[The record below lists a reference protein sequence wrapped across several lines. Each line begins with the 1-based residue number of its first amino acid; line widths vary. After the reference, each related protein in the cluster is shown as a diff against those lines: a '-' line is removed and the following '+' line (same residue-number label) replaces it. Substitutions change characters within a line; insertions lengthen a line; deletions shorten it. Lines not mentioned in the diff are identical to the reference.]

1 MANPRPKAGPGRP
14 KGSLNKITL
23 EIKEI
28 AQRYG
33 ERAII
38 GLASLAEGA
47 ESESARVAAWKE
59 LLDRGY
65 GKSPQAI
72 THSGDSQNPLAV
84 KDVSDIDRAKLLAF
98 LVSKATK

>member
-59 LLDRGY
+59 LQPSLRPWPSFRKWGQ
-65 GKSPQAI
+65 K
-72 THSGDSQNPLAV
+72 N
-84 KDVSDIDRAKLLAF
+84 
-98 LVSKATK
+98 